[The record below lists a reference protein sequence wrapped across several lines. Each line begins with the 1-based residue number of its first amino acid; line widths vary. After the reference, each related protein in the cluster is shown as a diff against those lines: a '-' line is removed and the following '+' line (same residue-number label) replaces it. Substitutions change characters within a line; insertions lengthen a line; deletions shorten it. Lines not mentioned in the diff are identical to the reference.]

1 MDECEVTR
9 SDVNLS
15 FAVSFYTFKL
25 NTPIKLGNFSCRM
38 CVPKVLSFFLQTSR
52 LEY

>member
-1 MDECEVTR
+1 MGGCEVTR

-15 FAVSFYTFKL
+15 FAILFYT
-25 NTPIKLGNFSCRM
+25 PRELGKFFCTM
-38 CVPKVLSFFLQTSR
+38 YVPKPMSFVLRATQ